1 MVKVKIQRVHLD
13 ATVPK
18 YAHDGDAGMDLHS
31 CEDYILKSKERKLI
45 STGIKIEIEKGYEM
59 QIRPRSGLALKY
71 GVSVLNTPGTI
82 DSGYR
87 GEVGVILINTSDKD
101 YEIKKGDRIAQA
113 VVSRLEEVIV
123 EEVNEL
129 SNSLR
134 EEGGFGSTGH

>member
-1 MVKVKIQRVHLD
+1 MVKVKIQKVHPD

-45 STGIKIEIEKGYEM
+45 STGIKIEIEKGYEI
-59 QIRPRSGLALKY
+59 QIRPRSGLALRY

-82 DSGYR
+82 DCGYR

-129 SNSLR
+129 SNSSR
-134 EEGGFGSTGH
+134 EKGGFGSTGH